1 MKRVRPSQSSPTPTA
16 LDQSA
21 PLSPFIIRKLAG
33 RKGLIVDSVMKGVD
47 GRRIVRLFVIVPP
60 CTQTICV
67 CNRNIDSGSSLAVG
81 AIVEECLAKWAREG
95 RAEATLEKS
104 SRGR

>member
-1 MKRVRPSQSSPTPTA
+1 MKRVRPSQSSPAPTA

-47 GRRIVRLFVIVPP
+47 GRRIVRLA
-60 CTQTICV
+60 QAK
-67 CNRNIDSGSSLAVG
+67 SGSAV
-81 AIVEECLAKWAREG
+81 ENPARSMG
-95 RAEATLEKS
+95 FTLAEAKRYLDQLPD
-104 SRGR
+104 RR